1 MTVCR
6 SCGWCH
12 TMNDS
17 TEHWCHSCG
26 HAAHKARMD
35 CDCPRCLRLQSAGD
49 EQVEPEL
56 PDWSYS
62 GDAEDLA

>member
-1 MTVCR
+1 
-6 SCGWCH
+6 
-12 TMNDS
+12 MNDS